1 MTMDRE
7 AWEPATA
14 DDLKV
19 GDYIR
24 IDHRWFDHP
33 FERRMFRITSDQE
46 IATIREQALTRVF
59 VERTPIVD
67 TASPGVAAP
76 APPAAP
82 VVAEPSPPV
91 EAAAVATA
99 AEGEGSTPEV
109 GAALPVAEAPT
120 DAEVDAARQAAQRA
134 EQRMALEAARTRDK
148 NVRERAEQALGML
161 SAGHQDSAAAVSGLV
176 DFLLAILNNST
187 TPIAP
192 MAPTTNRH
200 SKVRLA
206 LLGSDAVWMAAL
218 IGKRMGLTKPE
229 LRALTHAAAVHAVG
243 LTRMPPNL
251 PEEEPGTMQKG
262 TPLANYPAYSVM
274 ILQQC
279 GSFPKEVLRIVGQHR
294 ERPDGTGLPQGLK
307 GDQIH
312 PHALIIGAVRELQIC
327 CAGNAVAPAVAL
339 ARIYKRLRDT
349 YGTAIVNHLASAVLY
364 IPVGTY
370 VQLSDGAV
378 ARVTAIN
385 ESARLV
391 PVVEWFGPNGQQAV
405 PDIVDLTKRPDLFIV
420 RALDTSRLPPRLFDT
435 WRNTGPDTRPPQP
448 EQELP
453 TVAGETAAAETED
466 PALAGLQASG
476 A

>member
-1 MTMDRE
+1 
-7 AWEPATA
+7 
-14 DDLKV
+14 
-19 GDYIR
+19 
-24 IDHRWFDHP
+24 
-33 FERRMFRITSDQE
+33 
-46 IATIREQALTRVF
+46 
-59 VERTPIVD
+59 
-67 TASPGVAAP
+67 
-76 APPAAP
+76 
-82 VVAEPSPPV
+82 
-91 EAAAVATA
+91 
-99 AEGEGSTPEV
+99 
-109 GAALPVAEAPT
+109 
-120 DAEVDAARQAAQRA
+120 
-134 EQRMALEAARTRDK
+134 
-148 NVRERAEQALGML
+148 
-161 SAGHQDSAAAVSGLV
+161 
-176 DFLLAILNNST
+176 
-187 TPIAP
+187 
-192 MAPTTNRH
+192 MAPTTARH

-218 IGKRMGLTKPE
+218 IGKRMGLSKPE

-262 TPLANYPAYSVM
+262 TPLASYPAYSVM

-307 GDQIH
+307 GEQIH

-349 YGTAIVNHLASAVLY
+349 YGATIVNHLASAVLY

-378 ARVTAIN
+378 ARVMAIN
-385 ESARLV
+385 ESARVV
-391 PVVEWFGPNGQQAV
+391 PVVEWFGPNGQQTV
-405 PDIVDLTKRPDLFIV
+405 PEVVDLTTRPDLFIV

-448 EQELP
+448 QEELP
-453 TVAGETAAAETED
+453 TVEGEAAAVETEE
-466 PALAGLQASG
+466 PALAESQASG